1 MSVQN
6 PTQSYLAYLREHRW
20 YYLAGIIMMVATS
33 LSEVMVP
40 KFSQWAIDLLVH
52 RHLQGVPEVLRQVD
66 VPTTLNAIMGLFL
79 FTMMLGWLG
88 RIGWRQTFAR
98 RTHHAGYLFKKR
110 FWESLHDQ
118 PMEVFQKY
126 HLGDLMNRSNADW
139 NNARFIHG
147 FTMVLTFDVIFVM
160 ALSIV
165 AMVQIDAELTI
176 ACLLIMPFLP
186 RLIKRLLDLEAE
198 QHSVAQE
205 KLSHLTQLLSQAIH
219 TVRLQRATASEGVW
233 EAKLRDEAKEYA
245 GRRYEVIRTSRRIF
259 PLGALPTLI
268 AAAILLSW
276 GLYKVIHRQL
286 TIGELVALQSYV
298 ILLQAPLF
306 DLGDVLS
313 EWQTGFTSFRRLHEI
328 FSLKKN
334 RPPDFSSTESST
346 SAMTDHA
353 LTLRALCF
361 HYPDSPRLVIDQVNL
376 AIPKGRHL
384 GLTGAIGAGKS
395 TLASLIS
402 GLLSPTA
409 GHIEIFG
416 QDAAALSPTQRRS
429 QVLLVPQKAFLF
441 SGTVRSN
448 LSLEKTFSD
457 DELWDMLALVQIKEE
472 ISHLPDGLDAYIGEW
487 GHNLSG
493 GQKQRLALARALLHP
508 KPILLMDDC
517 LSAVD
522 VGTEEKIIA
531 GMERALQ
538 DATVVWIAHRL
549 STLRS
554 CSQIYE
560 MRDGALR
567 SIQGGMLP

>member
-1 MSVQN
+1 LSVQN

-20 YYLAGIIMMVATS
+20 YYLAGIVMMVATS

-52 RHLQGVPEVLRQVD
+52 RNLQGVPEVLRRVD

-79 FTMMLGWLG
+79 FTMVLGWLG

-118 PMEVFQKY
+118 PMETFQKY

-147 FTMVLTFDVIFVM
+147 FTMVLTFDVLFVM

-219 TVRLQRATASEGVW
+219 TVRLQRATASEGIW
-233 EAKLRDEAKEYA
+233 EAKLRHEAKDYA
-245 GRRYEVIRTSRRIF
+245 ARRYEVIRTSRRIF

-276 GLYKVIHRQL
+276 GLYKVIHQQL

-328 FSLKKN
+328 FSLKKEW
-334 RPPDFSSTESST
+334 PPISSSQGSEINT
-346 SAMTDHA
+346 AVMDA
-353 LTLRALCF
+353 VTLRDLCF
-361 HYPDSPRLVIDQVNL
+361 HYPGNSRLVINHLNL
-376 AIPKGRHL
+376 TITRGQHL
-384 GLTGAIGAGKS
+384 GLAGAIGTGKS

-402 GLLSPTA
+402 GILSPTT
-409 GHIEIFG
+409 GRIEIFG
-416 QDAAALSPTQRRS
+416 QNTADLSTSQLRS

-457 DELWDMLALVQIKEE
+457 EELWNMLDLVQIKEE
-472 ISHLPDGLDAYIGEW
+472 IRHLPEGLDAYVGEW

-531 GMERALQ
+531 GMERILQ
-538 DATVVWIAHRL
+538 GVTVVWIAHRL

-560 MRDGALR
+560 MQDGALR
-567 SIQGGMLP
+567 SIQGGILP